1 MSMKLRDIDRDIA
14 YFIVAAIFITIVS
27 FSLYKYGF
35 PIYLVFLVIIPFVL
49 LWLKKLDIYINL
61 DKHKKTEFS
70 LVKNPLIVDNNTWLE
85 CDDKHKDTFDMITK
99 VCKKYKTSFVLL
111 RMQLDEIINIRH
123 KAAKDED
130 APKFKKATAA
140 IELIEKLQAKEKV
153 LTIRGVSLKYIE
165 KIEGSQEESEYIEKS
180 DDDSSEEKDN
190 CLALEGDI
198 AKDQFEGW
206 YKSKLAEGIKNILE
220 SCQSDKLKAINL
232 ISNNPEIRI
241 KVRAYVNLIDA
252 KSVEILDVE
261 KIKKSHEYVSK
272 NTPKKLFADYDKKRK
287 DRQKAIEDKKKK
299 IKEKWDFV
307 IKE

>member
-1 MSMKLRDIDRDIA
+1 MKLRDIDIDIV
-14 YFIVAAIFITIVS
+14 YFTIAAIFITIVS

-35 PIYLVFLVIIPFVL
+35 PIYLVFLIIIPFVIL
-49 LWLKKLDIYINL
+49 FLKKLDIYINL

-130 APKFKKATAA
+130 AKQFKKATAA
-140 IELIEKLQAKEKV
+140 IELIEKLQAKDKV

-165 KIEGSQEESEYIEKS
+165 KLEGDEEESDYVESTKNSNQE
-180 DDDSSEEKDN
+180 EEKDN
-190 CLALEGDI
+190 CLAIDGEL

-206 YKSKLAEGIKNILE
+206 YKSKLAEGIKNILT
-220 SCQSDKLKAINL
+220 SCESDKLKAINL
-232 ISNNPEIRI
+232 ISENPEIRI
-241 KVRAYVNLIDA
+241 KVRAYVGLIEG

-261 KIKKSHEYVSK
+261 KIKKSHEYVTK
-272 NTPKKLFADYDKKRK
+272 NTPKKFLSDYDKKK
-287 DRQKAIEDKKKK
+287 KEKQKEKEKKKK
-299 IKEKWDFV
+299 ALKEKWDFV
-307 IKE
+307 IKP